1 MSTWQEEL
9 PGVLMEK
16 RRFTVLKHLE
26 NTKPERSLNPDML
39 LIGCRAAGLQ
49 TTSDQMDQ
57 VIAWLEEAELV
68 EVERLGA
75 LMVVKLTPGGRET
88 AQGHRQTP
96 GVLPFGLDV

>member
-1 MSTWQEEL
+1 MTTWQNEL

-16 RRFTVLKHLE
+16 RRYTVLRHLE
-26 NTKPERSLNPDML
+26 ETKPERSLNPDML

-57 VIAWLEEAELV
+57 VIAWLEASGLV

-75 LMVVKLTPGGRET
+75 LMIVKLTGAGRET
-88 AQGHRQTP
+88 AQGHRQVP
-96 GVLPFGLDV
+96 GILPFGLDV